1 MELNHF
7 PDYDLLHQEKISAKE
22 TQPLIQTTFMIKTYN
37 TIQIV
42 LFVVLFSFINK
53 FALAQEN
60 HIQFQVINDTAHVAN
75 DIPEDSLGNLMN
87 IDEDSDLFDNVDHG
101 NGMLFSYFSW
111 MPGYNLYQNFDIIT
125 IHYRHQGSASRDTL
139 DLSGYHH
146 PANFR
151 KTSDYGWRHR
161 RMHRGVDL
169 GYPVGTPVA
178 CAWDGIVRISKG
190 SNTGGYGNLVVVR
203 HNNGL
208 ETYYAHLSKRLVNP
222 GQTVK
227 AGEIIGLGGNT
238 GRSYG
243 AHLHFEVRYLG
254 MDINPNKLIDFDNFA
269 LKHDTMFVSGYNV
282 STPNP
287 TQTQLQQQQ
296 QPSQPKPVASQ
307 YYKVRRGDSLGKIA
321 QKYHTSVSKL
331 KKLNH
336 LKSDFIREG
345 QRLRVR

>member
-1 MELNHF
+1 MKS
-7 PDYDLLHQEKISAKE
+7 YR
-22 TQPLIQTTFMIKTYN
+22 N
-37 TIQIV
+37 TI
-42 LFVVLFSFINK
+42 LVVSFI
-53 FALAQEN
+53 FLCTFIGTTHLQAQEN
-60 HIQFQVINDTAHVAN
+60 HIKFSVVNDTAHV
-75 DIPEDSLGNLMN
+75 DTSVPEDSLGNLLG
-87 IDEDSDLFDNVDHG
+87 IDEDADLFDNVDHG
-101 NGMLFSYFSW
+101 DGMLFTYFNW
-111 MPGYNLYQNFDIIT
+111 MPGYNLYQNFDIIR
-125 IHYRHQGSASRDTL
+125 IHYRHTGSATKDTL

-178 CAWDGIVRISKG
+178 AAWDGMVRISKG
-190 SNTGGYGNLVVVR
+190 SNTGGYGNLVVIR

-208 ETYYAHLSKRLVNP
+208 ETYYAHLSRRLVNP
-222 GQTVK
+222 GQIVK
-227 AGEIIGLGGNT
+227 AGDIIGLGGNT

-254 MDINPNKLIDFDNFA
+254 LDINPNKLIDFENF
-269 LKHDTMFVSGYNV
+269 KTKFDTMYIEGYSV

-287 TQTQLQQQQ
+287 PTEEQKQAAAAAAQKAQT
-296 QPSQPKPVASQ
+296 SAV
-307 YYKVRRGDSLGKIA
+307 YYKVRKGDNLGKIA
-321 QKYHTSVSKL
+321 AKYHTTVSKL

-336 LKSDFIREG
+336 LRSDFIRDG

>member
-1 MELNHF
+1 M
-7 PDYDLLHQEKISAKE
+7 
-22 TQPLIQTTFMIKTYN
+22 
-37 TIQIV
+37 TITRKNIP
-42 LFVVLFSFINK
+42 
-53 FALAQEN
+53 FALIIFFSSLIITPTFAQEN
-60 HIQFQVINDTAHVAN
+60 HIQFRVVNDTAQINA

-87 IDEDSDLFDNVDHG
+87 IDEDADLFDKVDHG
-101 NGMLFSYFSW
+101 SGMLFTYFNW

-125 IHYRHQGSASRDTL
+125 IHYRHQGSAPRDTI
-139 DLSGYHH
+139 DLTGYHH
-146 PANFR
+146 PAQFK

-178 CAWDGIVRISKG
+178 AAWDGIVRISKG
-190 SNTGGYGNLVVVR
+190 SNTGGYGNLVVIR

-208 ETYYAHLSKRLVNP
+208 ETYYAHLSRRLVNP

-227 AGEIIGLGGNT
+227 AGDIIGLGGNT

-243 AHLHFEVRYLG
+243 AHLHFEIRYLG
-254 MDINPNKLIDFDNFA
+254 NDINPNRLVDFDNFK
-269 LKHDTMFVSGYNV
+269 LKYDTMYVSGYNV

-287 TQTQLQQQQ
+287 TPAQLQQQQ
-296 QPSQPKPVASQ
+296 QPSQPAASAQ
-307 YYKVRRGDSLGKIA
+307 YYKVRKGDNLGRIA
-321 QKYHTSVSKL
+321 QKYHTTVTKL

-336 LKSDFIREG
+336 LRSDFIREG